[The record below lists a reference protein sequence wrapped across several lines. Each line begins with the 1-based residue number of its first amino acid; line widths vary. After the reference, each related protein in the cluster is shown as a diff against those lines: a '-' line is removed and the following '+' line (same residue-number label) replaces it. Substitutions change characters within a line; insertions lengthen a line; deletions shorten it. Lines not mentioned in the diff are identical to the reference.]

1 MNGAGLRILPG
12 AVHLLASGCAAKATV
27 RAKLQGGEKI
37 HLDSV
42 RRGVGIRRWIVY
54 LLGVMRALSES
65 LALALAPIA
74 GIALLCAAPVM
85 ASQVAAPGKTRLQP
99 QITTDATP
107 AGFRVKSKPLAGLQP
122 ITLDVSRFAFTAPG
136 RMASSQMQAVERE
149 FSFTPS
155 GSGSKRGV
163 SLGMTARS
171 VAPTAQRTAAAAPP
185 VDPGIT
191 PAGYNFDL
199 AVGYRGFA
207 LSGGVTRVDTGI
219 GGRSSEGVD
228 VGLSYAA
235 RNWKTG
241 IQASAE
247 RESLYLLPRG
257 GTPDPRYAV
266 EASGALALS
275 PQISLGGSVRYRLAP
290 ENPTPLDPNK
300 DDRAVFLGGAVAF

>member
-1 MNGAGLRILPG
+1 
-12 AVHLLASGCAAKATV
+12 
-27 RAKLQGGEKI
+27 
-37 HLDSV
+37 
-42 RRGVGIRRWIVY
+42 
-54 LLGVMRALSES
+54 MRALSES
-65 LALALAPIA
+65 LALAVAPIA

-85 ASQVAAPGKTRLQP
+85 ATPGSGQAKSRLQP
-99 QITTDATP
+99 QVTTENVT
-107 AGFRVKSKPLAGLQP
+107 AGFRVKSKPLAALQP

-155 GSGSKRGV
+155 ASGAKRGV

-171 VAPTAQRTAAAAPP
+171 VAPTVQRTASAAPP
-185 VDPGIT
+185 VDAGLS

-199 AVGYRGFA
+199 SVGYRGFA
-207 LSGGVTRVDTGI
+207 VSGGVTRVDTGV
-219 GGRSSEGVD
+219 GGRSTEGVD

-247 RESLYLLPRG
+247 RESIYLLPRG

-266 EASGALALS
+266 EASGALSLS

-290 ENPTPLDPNK
+290 ESPTPLDPNK